1 MSTPHQLRRPATPE
15 AIDHAFGLF
24 KSKAKRNIDL
34 SQFTTYKVGGSA
46 ALHMV
51 VSSVDDLYLVSA
63 VLAEVELPIL
73 VIGRGSNLL
82 ISDSGFK
89 GLALT
94 IGGLADYVD
103 LPNRDEDPEVEPIAL
118 FGGSV
123 ALPVAARQSVARGL
137 TGFEWGVG
145 VPGSVGGAV
154 RMNAGGHGSDMAS
167 SLTSV
172 RMFHLRKGLE
182 AHVNAV
188 DLGLRFRGSALDD
201 HHVVLSATVDLEWSK
216 APEASEAELQEVVR
230 WRRENQPGGQN
241 AGSVFVN
248 PEPGK
253 VSAGAVIDELGMR
266 GLRVGSAQVS
276 EKHANFIQADVGG
289 SAQDVVALMAEVR
302 RRVRDERGYVL
313 RSEIRLV
320 GFEDETDPAVVDLI
334 NKDSDVG
341 VSTIRLEQVFEKSS
355 TANETT
361 DGTIPVSVLNGEVVR
376 IIDSDVSDEVLEELR
391 DAFGRDATR
400 DVTRSITRDSTSG
413 VARDATIVPIT
424 SATGN
429 QTSPTVAPS
438 DGPVQ
443 PAERVVIVDDDL
455 RIVTD
460 DDFPADTMSQ
470 SVHRAP
476 TSTRVAI
483 FDDESLPGSGDGSAE
498 SAVIIDGTAWTELS
512 FARRV
517 INGAKQLFT
526 MRGVNRRKQLL
537 VVGGSLVASVVLVLI
552 VLASPLVAV
561 RSIDVEG
568 ARYANATLIE
578 TVSKSLRG
586 KSVLTVDTNAAQ
598 KLLETDPWIESV
610 RIKTYLPS
618 RAVIE
623 INERVPVAWFLGV
636 DNQGRVIDQDGRV
649 LAVVNGRPTEYMLI
663 DGIGP
668 NLIAGAMAS
677 ESYKAAAQLAMSL
690 PDEIRPVVKNMGVNG
705 PNQVTMTLLTGAVV
719 KFGEPVDL
727 RNKLVNVVVIL
738 RRQDI
743 NQIAGIDV
751 SSGTPVV
758 SSP

>member
-1 MSTPHQLRRPATPE
+1 VSTPHQLRRPATPE

-24 KSKAKRNIDL
+24 NAKAKRNVDL
-34 SQFTTYKVGGSA
+34 SQYTTYKVGGTA
-46 ALHMV
+46 ALQMTV
-51 VSSVDDLYLVSA
+51 ASIDDLYLVSA

-82 ISDSGFK
+82 ISDSGFR

-103 LPNRDEDPEVEPIAL
+103 LPNRDEDPNVEPIAL
-118 FGGSV
+118 FGGSI
-123 ALPVAARQSVARGL
+123 ALPVASRQSVARGL

-216 APEASEAELQEVVR
+216 SQEASEAELQEVVR

-253 VSAGAVIDELGMR
+253 VSAGEVIDELGMR
-266 GLRVGSAQVS
+266 GLRIGSAQVS
-276 EKHANFIQADVGG
+276 EKHANFIQADENG
-289 SAQDVVALMAEVR
+289 SANDVVALMAEIR

-320 GFEDETDPAVVDLI
+320 GFEDATDPAIVELL
-334 NKDSDVG
+334 NKDSEVG
-341 VSTIRLEQVFEKSS
+341 VSTIRLEQVFDKSS

-361 DGTIPVSVLNGEVVR
+361 DGTIPVSVLNGEVIR
-376 IIDSDVSDEVLEELR
+376 IIDSDVSEEVLEELR
-391 DAFGRDATR
+391 EAFGRDATR
-400 DVTRSITRDSTSG
+400 DIT
-413 VARDATIVPIT
+413 RDATIVPIT
-424 SATGN
+424 SATAN
-429 QTSPTVAPS
+429 PTSVTKVPDVEPVA
-438 DGPVQ
+438 

-483 FDDESLPGSGDGSAE
+483 FDDEMNPGSEVDGDGS
-498 SAVIIDGTAWTELS
+498 SSGAVIIGGTAWTEMSL
-512 FARRV
+512 ARRV
-517 INGAKQLFT
+517 INGAKQLT
-526 MRGVNRRKQLL
+526 KMRGVNRRKQLL
-537 VVGGSLVASVVLVLI
+537 VVGGSLVAGVVFVLI
-552 VLASPLVAV
+552 VLASPIVAV
-561 RSIDVEG
+561 RNIDVEG
-568 ARYANATLIE
+568 AKYANSTLIE

-610 RIKTYLPS
+610 RIKTYLPG

-663 DGIGP
+663 DGTGP
-668 NLIAGAMAS
+668 NLIAGAMAA
-677 ESYKAAAQLAMSL
+677 ESYAAAAQLAMSL

>member
-1 MSTPHQLRRPATPE
+1 VSTPHQLRRPASPE

-24 KSKAKRNIDL
+24 NAKAKRNVDL
-34 SQFTTYKVGGSA
+34 SQYTTYKVGGTA
-46 ALHMV
+46 ALHMTV
-51 VSSVDDLYLVSA
+51 ASIDDLYLVSA

-82 ISDSGFK
+82 VSDSGFQ

-103 LPNRDEDPEVEPIAL
+103 LPNREEDPDVEPIAL

-123 ALPVAARQSVARGL
+123 ALPVASRQSVARGL

-216 APEASEAELQEVVR
+216 SQEASEAELQEVVR

-253 VSAGAVIDELGMR
+253 VSAGEVIDELGMR
-266 GLRVGSAQVS
+266 GLSVGSAQVS
-276 EKHANFIQADVGG
+276 EKHANFIQADENG
-289 SAQDVVALMAEVR
+289 SAHDVVALMAEIR

-320 GFEDETDPAVVDLI
+320 GFEDATDPAIVELL
-334 NKDSDVG
+334 NKDSEVG
-341 VSTIRLEQVFEKSS
+341 VSTIRLEQVFDKSS
-355 TANETT
+355 TGNETT
-361 DGTIPVSVLNGEVVR
+361 DGTIPASVLSGEVIR
-376 IIDSDVSDEVLEELR
+376 IVDSDVSEEVLDELR
-391 DAFGRDATR
+391 EAFGRDATR
-400 DVTRSITRDSTSG
+400 DIT
-413 VARDATIVPIT
+413 RDATIVPIT
-424 SATGN
+424 SATSN
-429 QTSPTVAPS
+429 PTSSTKVPDAE
-438 DGPVQ
+438 PVV

-483 FDDESLPGSGDGSAE
+483 FDDELMPSGEIDSDGSV
-498 SAVIIDGTAWTELS
+498 SGAVIIDGTAWTELS
-512 FARRV
+512 PLRRF
-517 INGAKQLFT
+517 INGAKQLVN

-537 VVGGSLVASVVLVLI
+537 VVGGSLVAFVVFVLI
-552 VLASPLVAV
+552 VLASPIVAV
-561 RSIDVEG
+561 RNIDIEG
-568 ARYANATLIE
+568 VKYANSTLIE

-610 RIKTYLPS
+610 RIKTYLPG

-663 DGIGP
+663 DGTGP

-677 ESYKAAAQLAMSL
+677 ESYTAAAQLAMSL
-690 PDEIRPVVKNMGVNG
+690 PDEIRPVVKSMGVNG

>member
-1 MSTPHQLRRPATPE
+1 MSTPHQLRRPASPE

-24 KSKAKRNIDL
+24 NAKAKRNVDL
-34 SQFTTYKVGGSA
+34 SQFTTYKVGGTA
-46 ALHMV
+46 ALHMTLT
-51 VSSVDDLYLVSA
+51 SLDDLYLVSA

-82 ISDSGFK
+82 ISDSGFQ

-103 LPNRDEDPEVEPIAL
+103 LPNRDEDPDVEPIAL

-216 APEASEAELQEVVR
+216 SQEASEAELQEVVR

-276 EKHANFIQADVGG
+276 EKHANFIQADEHG
-289 SAQDVVALMAEVR
+289 SAHDVVALMAEIR
-302 RRVRDERGYVL
+302 RRVRDERGYLL

-320 GFEDETDPAVVDLI
+320 GFEDATDPAIVELL
-334 NKDSDVG
+334 NKDSEVG
-341 VSTIRLEQVFEKSS
+341 VSTIRLEQVFEKTS

-361 DGTIPVSVLNGEVVR
+361 DGTIPVSVLNGEVIR
-376 IIDSDVSDEVLEELR
+376 IVDSDVSDDVLEELR
-391 DAFGRDATR
+391 EAFGRDATR
-400 DVTRSITRDSTSG
+400 DL
-413 VARDATIVPIT
+413 ARDATIVPIT
-424 SATGN
+424 SATSN
-429 QTSPTVAPS
+429 STSSVKASDPEPAVPT
-438 DGPVQ
+438 
-443 PAERVVIVDDDL
+443 ERVVIVDEDL

-483 FDDESLPGSGDGSAE
+483 LDEDLMPTGEIDGDDSVSG
-498 SAVIIDGTAWTELS
+498 AVIIDGTAWADLS
-512 FARRV
+512 VARRS
-517 INGAKQLFT
+517 INRVKRLFQ

-537 VVGGSLVASVVLVLI
+537 VVGASLVAAMVFILI
-552 VLASPLVAV
+552 VLASPIVAV
-561 RSIDVEG
+561 RNIDVEG
-568 ARYANATLIE
+568 VKYANATLIE

-610 RIKTYLPS
+610 RIKTYLPG

-623 INERVPVAWFLGV
+623 VNERVPVAWFLGV

-668 NLIAGAMAS
+668 NLIAGAISS

-705 PNQVTMTLLTGAVV
+705 PNQVTMTLITGAVV

-727 RNKLVNVVVIL
+727 RNKLVNVVVVL

>member
-1 MSTPHQLRRPATPE
+1 MTVTS
-15 AIDHAFGLF
+15 I
-24 KSKAKRNIDL
+24 
-34 SQFTTYKVGGSA
+34 
-46 ALHMV
+46 
-51 VSSVDDLYLVSA
+51 DDLYLVSA

-82 ISDSGFK
+82 VSDTGFQ

-103 LPNRDEDPEVEPIAL
+103 LPNRDEDPNVEPIAL

-123 ALPVAARQSVARGL
+123 ALPVASRQSVARGL

-216 APEASEAELQEVVR
+216 SQEASEAELQEVVR

-253 VSAGAVIDELGMR
+253 VSAGEVIDELGMR
-266 GLRVGSAQVS
+266 GLRIGSAQVS
-276 EKHANFIQADVGG
+276 EKHANFIQADENG
-289 SAQDVVALMAEVR
+289 SALDVVALMAEIR

-320 GFEDETDPAVVDLI
+320 GFEDATDPAIVELL
-334 NKDSDVG
+334 NKDSEVG

-361 DGTIPVSVLNGEVVR
+361 DGTIPVSVLNGEVIR
-376 IIDSDVSDEVLEELR
+376 IIDSDVSEEVLEELR
-391 DAFGRDATR
+391 EAFGRDATR
-400 DVTRSITRDSTSG
+400 DIT
-413 VARDATIVPIT
+413 RDATIVPIT
-424 SATGN
+424 SATAHP
-429 QTSPTVAPS
+429 TSPTKDPDAEPVA
-438 DGPVQ
+438 

-483 FDDESLPGSGDGSAE
+483 FDDELMPGDDVDGS
-498 SAVIIDGTAWTELS
+498 SSGAVIIDGTAWTELS
-512 FARRV
+512 LVRRV
-517 INGAKQLFT
+517 INSAKQLIK

-537 VVGGSLVASVVLVLI
+537 VIGGSLVAGVVLILI
-552 VLASPLVAV
+552 VLASPIVAV
-561 RSIDVEG
+561 RNIDIEG
-568 ARYANATLIE
+568 AKYANSTLIE

-598 KLLETDPWIESV
+598 RLLETDPWIESV
-610 RIKTYLPS
+610 RINTYLPG

-623 INERVPVAWFLGV
+623 IQERTPVAWFLGV

-663 DGIGP
+663 DGTGP

-677 ESYKAAAQLAMSL
+677 ESYAAAAQLAMSL

>member
-1 MSTPHQLRRPATPE
+1 VSTPHQLRRPATPE
-15 AIDHAFGLF
+15 ALEHAFGMF
-24 KSKAKRNIDL
+24 GSKAKRNVDL
-34 SQFTTYKVGGSA
+34 SQFTTYKVGGTA
-46 ALHMV
+46 ALHMM
-51 VSSVDDLYLVSA
+51 VSSIDDLYLVSA

-89 GLALT
+89 GLAIT
-94 IGGLADYVD
+94 MSGLADYVD
-103 LPNRDEDPEVEPIAL
+103 LPNRDEDPGVEPIAL

-172 RMFHLRKGLE
+172 RMFHLRKGRE

-216 APEASEAELQEVVR
+216 SPEASEAELQEVVR

-266 GLRVGSAQVS
+266 GMRVGSAEVS

-289 SAQDVVALMAEVR
+289 NAQDVVALMAEVR

-313 RSEIRLV
+313 RSEIRLI
-320 GFEDETDPAVVDLI
+320 GFEDETDPVIMDLI
-334 NKDSDVG
+334 NKDSEIG
-341 VSTIRLEQVFEKSS
+341 VSTIRLEQVFDKSS

-391 DAFGRDATR
+391 DAFGRDAT
-400 DVTRSITRDSTSG
+400 
-413 VARDATIVPIT
+413 IVPIT

-429 QTSPTVAPS
+429 QTSPTLAPS
-438 DGPVQ
+438 NKPVQ

-476 TSTRVAI
+476 TSTRIAI
-483 FDDESLPGSGDGSAE
+483 FDDESLPGSSDDSADG
-498 SAVIIDGTAWTELS
+498 AVIIDGTAWTELS

-517 INGAKQLFT
+517 INGTKQLFT

-537 VVGGSLVASVVLVLI
+537 IVGSSLVASVVFVLI

-561 RSIDVEG
+561 RNIDVEG
-568 ARYANATLIE
+568 AKYANATLIE

>member
-15 AIDHAFGLF
+15 AINHAFGLF
-24 KSKAKRNIDL
+24 NAKAKRNVDL
-34 SQFTTYKVGGSA
+34 SQYTTYKVGGTA
-46 ALHMV
+46 ALHMTV
-51 VSSVDDLYLVSA
+51 ASIDDLYLVSA

-82 ISDSGFK
+82 ISDSGFR

-103 LPNRDEDPEVEPIAL
+103 LPNRDEDPNVEPIAL
-118 FGGSV
+118 FGGSI
-123 ALPVAARQSVARGL
+123 ALPVASRQSVARGL

-216 APEASEAELQEVVR
+216 SQEASEAELQEVVR

-253 VSAGAVIDELGMR
+253 VSAGEVIDELGMR
-266 GLRVGSAQVS
+266 GLRIGSAQVS
-276 EKHANFIQADVGG
+276 EKHANFIQADENG
-289 SAQDVVALMAEVR
+289 SANDVVALMAEIR

-320 GFEDETDPAVVDLI
+320 GFEDATDPAIVELL
-334 NKDSDVG
+334 NKDSEVG
-341 VSTIRLEQVFEKSS
+341 VSTIRLEQVFDKSS

-361 DGTIPVSVLNGEVVR
+361 DGTIPVSVLNGEVIR
-376 IIDSDVSDEVLEELR
+376 IIDSDVSEEVLEELR
-391 DAFGRDATR
+391 EAFGRDATR
-400 DVTRSITRDSTSG
+400 DIT
-413 VARDATIVPIT
+413 RDATIVPIT
-424 SATGN
+424 SATAN
-429 QTSPTVAPS
+429 PTSVTKVPDVEPVA
-438 DGPVQ
+438 

-483 FDDESLPGSGDGSAE
+483 FDDEMNPGSEVDGDGS
-498 SAVIIDGTAWTELS
+498 SSGAVIIGGTAWTEMSL
-512 FARRV
+512 ARRV
-517 INGAKQLFT
+517 INGAKQLT
-526 MRGVNRRKQLL
+526 KMRGVNRRKQLL
-537 VVGGSLVASVVLVLI
+537 VVGGSLVAGVVFVLI
-552 VLASPLVAV
+552 VLASPIVAV
-561 RSIDVEG
+561 RNIDVEG
-568 ARYANATLIE
+568 AKYANSTLIE

-610 RIKTYLPS
+610 RIKTYLPG

-663 DGIGP
+663 DGTGP
-668 NLIAGAMAS
+668 NLIAGAMAA
-677 ESYKAAAQLAMSL
+677 ESYAAAAQLAMSL

>member
-1 MSTPHQLRRPATPE
+1 MSTPHQLRRPAKPE

-24 KSKAKRNIDL
+24 NAKAKRNVDL
-34 SQFTTYKVGGSA
+34 SQYTTYKVGGTA
-46 ALHMV
+46 ALHMLV
-51 VSSVDDLYLVSA
+51 TSIDDLYLVSA
-63 VLAEVELPIL
+63 VLAEVPLPIL

-82 ISDSGFK
+82 VSDSGFQ

-94 IGGLADYVD
+94 ISGLADYVD
-103 LPNRDEDPEVEPIAL
+103 LPNRDEDPEIEPIAL

-216 APEASEAELQEVVR
+216 SQEASEAELQEVVR

-253 VSAGAVIDELGMR
+253 VSAGEVIDELGMR

-276 EKHANFIQADVGG
+276 EKHANFIQADENG
-289 SAQDVVALMAEVR
+289 SAHDVVALMAEIR

-320 GFEDETDPAVVDLI
+320 GFEDATDPALVELL
-334 NKDSDVG
+334 NKDSEVG

-361 DGTIPVSVLNGEVVR
+361 DGTIPAAVLNGDVIR
-376 IIDSDVSDEVLEELR
+376 IVDSDVSDEVLEELR
-391 DAFGRDATR
+391 EAFGRDSTR
-400 DVTRSITRDSTSG
+400 DIT
-413 VARDATIVPIT
+413 RDATIVPIT
-424 SATGN
+424 NAENTATGLT
-429 QTSPTVAPS
+429 QVPQQEPS
-438 DGPVQ
+438 Q

-470 SVHRAP
+470 TVNRAP

-483 FDDESLPGSGDGSAE
+483 FDDEIIPGGDGEVDGSV
-498 SAVIIDGTAWTELS
+498 SGAVIIDGTAWTELS
-512 FARRV
+512 PLRRFV
-517 INGAKQLFT
+517 NGAKQLVK
-526 MRGVNRRKQLL
+526 MRGVNRRKQIL
-537 VVGGSLVASVVLVLI
+537 VVGGSLIAGVVVVLI
-552 VLASPLVAV
+552 VLASPIVAV
-561 RSIDVEG
+561 RNIDIEG
-568 ARYANATLIE
+568 AKYANSTLIE

-586 KSVLTVDTNAAQ
+586 KSVLTVDTNSAQ

-610 RIKTYLPS
+610 RIKTYLPG

-663 DGIGP
+663 DGTGP

-677 ESYKAAAQLAMSL
+677 DSYAAAAQLAMSL
-690 PDEIRPVVKNMGVNG
+690 PDEIRPVIKNMGVDG

-719 KFGEPVDL
+719 KFGEPIDL

>member
-1 MSTPHQLRRPATPE
+1 
-15 AIDHAFGLF
+15 
-24 KSKAKRNIDL
+24 
-34 SQFTTYKVGGSA
+34 
-46 ALHMV
+46 
-51 VSSVDDLYLVSA
+51 
-63 VLAEVELPIL
+63 
-73 VIGRGSNLL
+73 
-82 ISDSGFK
+82 
-89 GLALT
+89 
-94 IGGLADYVD
+94 
-103 LPNRDEDPEVEPIAL
+103 LPNRDEEPEVEPIAL

-216 APEASEAELQEVVR
+216 SPEASEAELQEVVR

-320 GFEDETDPAVVDLI
+320 GFEDETDSAIVDLI
-334 NKDSDVG
+334 NKDSEVG
-341 VSTIRLEQVFEKSS
+341 VSTIRLEQVFDKSS

-361 DGTIPVSVLNGEVVR
+361 DGTIPVSVLNGEVIR

-391 DAFGRDATR
+391 DAFGRDVTR
-400 DVTRSITRDSTSG
+400 DITRDITSG

-424 SATGN
+424 SAT
-429 QTSPTVAPS
+429 S
-438 DGPVQ
+438 DKPAQ

-483 FDDESLPGSGDGSAE
+483 FDDESLPGSDEDSAE
-498 SAVIIDGTAWTELS
+498 GAVIIDGTAWTELS

-517 INGAKQLFT
+517 INGTKQLFA

-537 VVGGSLVASVVLVLI
+537 VVGGSLIAGVVLVLI
-552 VLASPLVAV
+552 VLASPIVAV
-561 RSIDVEG
+561 RNIDIEG
-568 ARYANATLIE
+568 AKYANATLIE

-610 RIKTYLPS
+610 RIKTYLPG

-663 DGIGP
+663 DGTGP

>member
-1 MSTPHQLRRPATPE
+1 VSTPHQLRRPASPE

-24 KSKAKRNIDL
+24 NAKAKRNVDL
-34 SQFTTYKVGGSA
+34 SQYTTYKVGGTA
-46 ALHMV
+46 ALHMTV
-51 VSSVDDLYLVSA
+51 ASIDDLYLVSA

-82 ISDSGFK
+82 VSDSGFQ

-103 LPNRDEDPEVEPIAL
+103 LPNREEDPDVEPIAL

-123 ALPVAARQSVARGL
+123 ALPVASRQSVARGL

-216 APEASEAELQEVVR
+216 SQEASEAELQEVVR

-253 VSAGAVIDELGMR
+253 VSAGEVIDELGMR

-276 EKHANFIQADVGG
+276 EKHANFIQADENG
-289 SAQDVVALMAEVR
+289 SAHDVVALMAEIR

-320 GFEDETDPAVVDLI
+320 GFEDATDPAIVELL
-334 NKDSDVG
+334 NKDSEVG
-341 VSTIRLEQVFEKSS
+341 VSTIRLEQVFDKSS
-355 TANETT
+355 TGNETT
-361 DGTIPVSVLNGEVVR
+361 DGTIPASVLSGEVIR
-376 IIDSDVSDEVLEELR
+376 IVDSDVSEEVLDELR
-391 DAFGRDATR
+391 EAFGRDATR
-400 DVTRSITRDSTSG
+400 DIT
-413 VARDATIVPIT
+413 RDATIVPIT
-424 SATGN
+424 SATSN
-429 QTSPTVAPS
+429 PTSSTKVPDAE
-438 DGPVQ
+438 PVV

-483 FDDESLPGSGDGSAE
+483 FDDELMPSGEIDSDVSA
-498 SAVIIDGTAWTELS
+498 SGAVIIDGTAWTELS
-512 FARRV
+512 PLRRF
-517 INGAKQLFT
+517 INGAKQLVN

-537 VVGGSLVASVVLVLI
+537 VVGGSLVAFVVFVLI
-552 VLASPLVAV
+552 VLASPIVAV
-561 RSIDVEG
+561 RNIDIEG
-568 ARYANATLIE
+568 VKYANSTLIE

-610 RIKTYLPS
+610 RIKTYLPG

-663 DGIGP
+663 DGTGP

-677 ESYKAAAQLAMSL
+677 ESYTAAAQLAMSL
-690 PDEIRPVVKNMGVNG
+690 PDEIRPVVKSMGVNG

>member
-1 MSTPHQLRRPATPE
+1 VSTPHQLRRPATPE

-24 KSKAKRNIDL
+24 NAKAKRNVDL
-34 SQFTTYKVGGSA
+34 SQYTTYKVGGTA
-46 ALHMV
+46 ALHMLV
-51 VSSVDDLYLVSA
+51 TSIDDLYLVSA
-63 VLAEVELPIL
+63 VLAEVPLPIL

-82 ISDSGFK
+82 VSDSGFQ

-94 IGGLADYVD
+94 ISGLADYVD
-103 LPNRDEDPEVEPIAL
+103 LPNRDEDPEIEPIAL

-216 APEASEAELQEVVR
+216 SQEASEAELQEVVR

-253 VSAGAVIDELGMR
+253 VSAGEVIDELGMR

-276 EKHANFIQADVGG
+276 EKHANFIQADENG
-289 SAQDVVALMAEVR
+289 SAHDVVALMAEIR

-320 GFEDETDPAVVDLI
+320 GFEDATDPAIVELL
-334 NKDSDVG
+334 NKDSEVG

-361 DGTIPVSVLNGEVVR
+361 DGTIPAAVLNGDVIR
-376 IIDSDVSDEVLEELR
+376 IVDSDVSDEVLEELR
-391 DAFGRDATR
+391 EAFGRDSTR
-400 DVTRSITRDSTSG
+400 DIT
-413 VARDATIVPIT
+413 RDATIVPIT
-424 SATGN
+424 NAENTATGLT
-429 QTSPTVAPS
+429 QVPQQEPS
-438 DGPVQ
+438 Q

-470 SVHRAP
+470 TVNRAP

-483 FDDESLPGSGDGSAE
+483 FDDEIIPGGDGEVDGSV
-498 SAVIIDGTAWTELS
+498 SGAVIIDGTAWTELS
-512 FARRV
+512 PLRRFV
-517 INGAKQLFT
+517 NGAKQLVK
-526 MRGVNRRKQLL
+526 MRGVNRRKQIL
-537 VVGGSLVASVVLVLI
+537 VVGGSLIAGVVVVLI
-552 VLASPLVAV
+552 VLASPIVAV
-561 RSIDVEG
+561 RNIDIEG
-568 ARYANATLIE
+568 AKYANSTLIE

-586 KSVLTVDTNAAQ
+586 KSVLTVDTNSAQ

-610 RIKTYLPS
+610 RIKTYLPG

-663 DGIGP
+663 DGTGP

-677 ESYKAAAQLAMSL
+677 DSYAAAAQLAMSL
-690 PDEIRPVVKNMGVNG
+690 PDEIRPVIKNMGVDG

-719 KFGEPVDL
+719 KFGEPIDL

>member
-1 MSTPHQLRRPATPE
+1 MSTPHQLRRPATSE
-15 AIDHAFGLF
+15 ALEHAFGMF
-24 KSKAKRNIDL
+24 GSRAKRNVDL
-34 SQFTTYKVGGSA
+34 SQFTTYKVGGTA
-46 ALHMV
+46 ALHMM
-51 VSSVDDLYLVSA
+51 VSSIDDLYLVSA

-89 GLALT
+89 GLAIT
-94 IGGLADYVD
+94 MSGLADYLD
-103 LPNRDEDPEVEPIAL
+103 LPNRDEDPGVEPIAL

-172 RMFHLRKGLE
+172 RIFHLRKGRE

-216 APEASEAELQEVVR
+216 SPEASEAELQEVVR

-266 GLRVGSAQVS
+266 GMRVGSAQVS

-289 SAQDVVALMAEVR
+289 NAQDVVALMAEVR

-313 RSEIRLV
+313 RSEIRLI
-320 GFEDETDPAVVDLI
+320 GFEDETDPVIVDLI
-334 NKDSDVG
+334 NKDSEIG
-341 VSTIRLEQVFEKSS
+341 VSTIRLEQVFDRSS
-355 TANETT
+355 TTNETT

-391 DAFGRDATR
+391 DAFGRDAT
-400 DVTRSITRDSTSG
+400 
-413 VARDATIVPIT
+413 IVPIT
-424 SATGN
+424 SATSN
-429 QTSPTVAPS
+429 QTSPTLAPS
-438 DGPVQ
+438 NKPVQ

-483 FDDESLPGSGDGSAE
+483 FDDESLPGSSDDSADGADG
-498 SAVIIDGTAWTELS
+498 AVIIDGTAWTELS

-517 INGAKQLFT
+517 INGTKQLFT

-537 VVGGSLVASVVLVLI
+537 VVGSSLVASVVFVLI

-561 RSIDVEG
+561 RNIDIEG
-568 ARYANATLIE
+568 AKYANATLIE

-623 INERVPVAWFLGV
+623 INERVPIAWFLGV

-677 ESYKAAAQLAMSL
+677 ESYKAAAQLAISL

-719 KFGEPVDL
+719 KFGEPEDL

>member
-1 MSTPHQLRRPATPE
+1 MSTPHHLRRPATKE
-15 AIDHAFGLF
+15 ALDHAFGLF
-24 KSKAKRNIDL
+24 NAKAKRNVDL
-34 SQFTTYKVGGSA
+34 SQYTTYKVGGTA
-46 ALHMV
+46 ALHM
-51 VSSVDDLYLVSA
+51 SVASLDDLYLVSA
-63 VLAEVELPIL
+63 VLAEVALPIL

-82 ISDSGFK
+82 ISDSGFQ

-216 APEASEAELQEVVR
+216 SQEASEAELQEVVR

-253 VSAGAVIDELGMR
+253 VSAGEVIDELGMR
-266 GLRVGSAQVS
+266 GMRIGSAHVS
-276 EKHANFIQADVGG
+276 EKHANFIQADENGN
-289 SAQDVVALMAEVR
+289 AHDVVALMAEIR

-320 GFEDETDPAVVDLI
+320 GFEDVTDPAIVELLS
-334 NKDSDVG
+334 KDSEVG

-361 DGTIPVSVLNGEVVR
+361 DGTIPTSVLNGEVIR
-376 IIDSDVSDEVLEELR
+376 IVDADVSEEVLDELR
-391 DAFGRDATR
+391 EAFGRDATR
-400 DVTRSITRDSTSG
+400 DIT
-413 VARDATIVPIT
+413 RDATIIPI
-424 SATGN
+424 
-429 QTSPTVAPS
+429 
-438 DGPVQ
+438 Q

-483 FDDESLPGSGDGSAE
+483 FDDELMSGGLDDADSSA
-498 SAVIIDGTAWTELS
+498 SGGVIIDGTSWTEISPL
-512 FARRV
+512 RRFL
-517 INGAKQLFT
+517 NGAKQLVNL
-526 MRGVNRRKQLL
+526 RGVNPRKQLL
-537 VVGGSLVASVVLVLI
+537 VAGGSLVAVVVFVLI
-552 VLASPLVAV
+552 VLASPIVAV
-561 RSIDVEG
+561 RNIDIEG
-568 ARYANATLIE
+568 VKYANSTLIE

-598 KLLETDPWIESV
+598 KLLETDPWIESA
-610 RIKTYLPS
+610 RIKTYLPG

-677 ESYKAAAQLAMSL
+677 ESYTAAAQLAMSL

-719 KFGEPVDL
+719 KFGEPIDL

>member
-1 MSTPHQLRRPATPE
+1 MSTPHQLRRPATSE
-15 AIDHAFGLF
+15 AIEHAFGLF
-24 KSKAKRNIDL
+24 NAKAKRNVDL
-34 SQFTTYKVGGSA
+34 SQFTTYKVGGTA
-46 ALHMV
+46 ALHMM
-51 VSSVDDLYLVSA
+51 VSSIDDLYLVSA

-103 LPNRDEDPEVEPIAL
+103 LPNRDEDPGVEPIAL

-201 HHVVLSATVDLEWSK
+201 HHVVLSATVDLEWSNS
-216 APEASEAELQEVVR
+216 PEASEAELQEVVR

-320 GFEDETDPAVVDLI
+320 GFEDATDPAIVDLI
-334 NKDSDVG
+334 NKDSEVG
-341 VSTIRLEQVFEKSS
+341 VSTIRLEQVFDKSV

-376 IIDSDVSDEVLEELR
+376 IVDSDVSDEVLEELR
-391 DAFGRDATR
+391 DAFGRDVTR
-400 DVTRSITRDSTSG
+400 DITRDITSG
-413 VARDATIVPIT
+413 VARDATIIPI
-424 SATGN
+424 
-429 QTSPTVAPS
+429 
-438 DGPVQ
+438 Q

-483 FDDESLPGSGDGSAE
+483 FDDESLPGSVDDSADG
-498 SAVIIDGTAWTELS
+498 AVIIDGTAWTELS
-512 FARRV
+512 FTRRV
-517 INGAKQLFT
+517 INGTKHLFT

-537 VVGGSLVASVVLVLI
+537 VVGGSLVASVVFVLI

-561 RSIDVEG
+561 RNIDIEG
-568 ARYANATLIE
+568 AKYANATLIE

>member
-15 AIDHAFGLF
+15 AIEHAFGLF
-24 KSKAKRNIDL
+24 NSRAKRNVDL
-34 SQFTTYKVGGSA
+34 SQFTTYKVGGTA
-46 ALHMV
+46 ALHMT
-51 VSSVDDLYLVSA
+51 VSSIDDLYLVSA

-89 GLALT
+89 GLAIT
-94 IGGLADYVD
+94 MSGLADYVD
-103 LPNRDEDPEVEPIAL
+103 LPNRDEDPGVEPIAL

-172 RMFHLRKGLE
+172 RMFHLRKGRE

-201 HHVVLSATVDLEWSK
+201 HHVVLSATVDLEWSNS
-216 APEASEAELQEVVR
+216 PEASEAELQEVVR

-266 GLRVGSAQVS
+266 GLRVGSAEVS

-320 GFEDETDPAVVDLI
+320 GFEDETDPSIVDLM
-334 NKDSDVG
+334 NKDSEVG
-341 VSTIRLEQVFEKSS
+341 VSTIRLEQVFDKSS

-361 DGTIPVSVLNGEVVR
+361 DGSIPISVLNGEVVR

-400 DVTRSITRDSTSG
+400 DITSG
-413 VARDATIVPIT
+413 VARDATIIPI
-424 SATGN
+424 
-429 QTSPTVAPS
+429 
-438 DGPVQ
+438 Q

-483 FDDESLPGSGDGSAE
+483 FDDESLPGSVDDSADG
-498 SAVIIDGTAWTELS
+498 AVIIDGTAWTELS

-517 INGAKQLFT
+517 INGTKQLFT

-537 VVGGSLVASVVLVLI
+537 VVGGALVASVVFVLI

-561 RSIDVEG
+561 RNIDIEG
-568 ARYANATLIE
+568 AKYANTTLIE
-578 TVSKSLRG
+578 TVSKNLRG

>member
-1 MSTPHQLRRPATPE
+1 M
-15 AIDHAFGLF
+15 
-24 KSKAKRNIDL
+24 
-34 SQFTTYKVGGSA
+34 
-46 ALHMV
+46 M
-51 VSSVDDLYLVSA
+51 VSSIDDLYLVSA

-89 GLALT
+89 GLAIT
-94 IGGLADYVD
+94 MSGLADYVD
-103 LPNRDEDPEVEPIAL
+103 LPNRDEDPGVEPIAL

-172 RMFHLRKGLE
+172 RVFHLRKGLE

-201 HHVVLSATVDLEWSK
+201 HHVVLSATVDLEWSNS
-216 APEASEAELQEVVR
+216 PEASEAELQEVVR

-266 GLRVGSAQVS
+266 GLRVGSAEVS

-320 GFEDETDPAVVDLI
+320 GFEDETDPSIVDLI
-334 NKDSDVG
+334 NKDSEVG
-341 VSTIRLEQVFEKSS
+341 VSTIRLEQVFDKSS
-355 TANETT
+355 AANETT

-391 DAFGRDATR
+391 DAFGRDAT
-400 DVTRSITRDSTSG
+400 
-413 VARDATIVPIT
+413 IVPIT

-429 QTSPTVAPS
+429 QTSPTLAPS
-438 DGPVQ
+438 DKPVQ

-483 FDDESLPGSGDGSAE
+483 FDDESLPGSVDDSADG
-498 SAVIIDGTAWTELS
+498 AVIIDGTAWTELS

-517 INGAKQLFT
+517 INGTKQLFT

-537 VVGGSLVASVVLVLI
+537 VVGGSLVASVVFVLI

-561 RSIDVEG
+561 RNIDVEG
-568 ARYANATLIE
+568 AKYANATLIE

>member
-15 AIDHAFGLF
+15 ALEHAFGMF
-24 KSKAKRNIDL
+24 GSRAKRNVDL
-34 SQFTTYKVGGSA
+34 SQFTTYKVGGTA
-46 ALHMV
+46 ALHMM
-51 VSSVDDLYLVSA
+51 VSSIDDLYLVSA

-89 GLALT
+89 GLAIT
-94 IGGLADYVD
+94 MSGLADYVD
-103 LPNRDEDPEVEPIAL
+103 LPNRDEDPGVEPIAL

-172 RMFHLRKGLE
+172 RMFHLRKGRE

-201 HHVVLSATVDLEWSK
+201 HHVVLSATVDLDWSK
-216 APEASEAELQEVVR
+216 SPEASEAELQEVVR

-266 GLRVGSAQVS
+266 GMRVGSAEVS

-289 SAQDVVALMAEVR
+289 NAQDVVALMAEVR

-313 RSEIRLV
+313 RSEIRLI
-320 GFEDETDPAVVDLI
+320 GFEDETDPVIMDLI
-334 NKDSDVG
+334 NKDSEIG
-341 VSTIRLEQVFEKSS
+341 VSTIRLEQVFDKSS

-361 DGTIPVSVLNGEVVR
+361 DGTIPVSVLNGEVVQ

-391 DAFGRDATR
+391 DAFGRDAT
-400 DVTRSITRDSTSG
+400 
-413 VARDATIVPIT
+413 IVPIT

-429 QTSPTVAPS
+429 QTSPTLAPS
-438 DGPVQ
+438 NKPVQ

-476 TSTRVAI
+476 TSTRIAI
-483 FDDESLPGSGDGSAE
+483 FDDESQTGSSDDSADG
-498 SAVIIDGTAWTELS
+498 AVIIDGTAWTELS

-537 VVGGSLVASVVLVLI
+537 VVGSSLVASVVFVLI

-561 RSIDVEG
+561 RNIDIEG
-568 ARYANATLIE
+568 AKYANATLIE

>member
-1 MSTPHQLRRPATPE
+1 VSTPHQLRRPATPE
-15 AIDHAFGLF
+15 ALEHAFGMF
-24 KSKAKRNIDL
+24 GSKAKRNVDL
-34 SQFTTYKVGGSA
+34 SQFTTYKVGGTA
-46 ALHMV
+46 ALHMM
-51 VSSVDDLYLVSA
+51 VSSIDDLYLVSA

-89 GLALT
+89 GLAIT
-94 IGGLADYVD
+94 MSGLADYVD
-103 LPNRDEDPEVEPIAL
+103 LPNRDEDPGVEPIAL

-172 RMFHLRKGLE
+172 RMFHLRKGRE

-216 APEASEAELQEVVR
+216 SPEASEAELQEVVR

-266 GLRVGSAQVS
+266 GMRVGSAEVS

-289 SAQDVVALMAEVR
+289 NAQDVVALMAEVR

-313 RSEIRLV
+313 RSEIRLI
-320 GFEDETDPAVVDLI
+320 GFEDETDPVIMDLI
-334 NKDSDVG
+334 NKDSEIG
-341 VSTIRLEQVFEKSS
+341 VSTIRLEQVFDKSS

-391 DAFGRDATR
+391 DAFGRDAT
-400 DVTRSITRDSTSG
+400 
-413 VARDATIVPIT
+413 IVPIT

-429 QTSPTVAPS
+429 QTSPTLAPS
-438 DGPVQ
+438 NKPVQ

-476 TSTRVAI
+476 TSTRIAI
-483 FDDESLPGSGDGSAE
+483 FDDESLPGSSDDSADG
-498 SAVIIDGTAWTELS
+498 AVIIDGTAWTELS

-517 INGAKQLFT
+517 INGTKQLFT

-537 VVGGSLVASVVLVLI
+537 VVGSSLVASVVFVLI

-561 RSIDVEG
+561 RNIDIEG
-568 ARYANATLIE
+568 AKYANATLIE

>member
-1 MSTPHQLRRPATPE
+1 M
-15 AIDHAFGLF
+15 
-24 KSKAKRNIDL
+24 
-34 SQFTTYKVGGSA
+34 
-46 ALHMV
+46 M
-51 VSSVDDLYLVSA
+51 VSSIDDLYLVSA

-103 LPNRDEDPEVEPIAL
+103 LPNRDEDPGVEPIAL

-201 HHVVLSATVDLEWSK
+201 HHVVLSATVDLEWSNS
-216 APEASEAELQEVVR
+216 PEASEAELQEVVR

-320 GFEDETDPAVVDLI
+320 GFEDATDPAIVDLI
-334 NKDSDVG
+334 NKDSEVG
-341 VSTIRLEQVFEKSS
+341 VSTIRLEQVFDKSV

-376 IIDSDVSDEVLEELR
+376 IVDSDVSDEVLEELR

-400 DVTRSITRDSTSG
+400 DITRDITSG
-413 VARDATIVPIT
+413 VARDATIIPI
-424 SATGN
+424 
-429 QTSPTVAPS
+429 
-438 DGPVQ
+438 Q

-483 FDDESLPGSGDGSAE
+483 FDDESLPGGVDDSADG
-498 SAVIIDGTAWTELS
+498 AVIIDGTAWTELS

-517 INGAKQLFT
+517 INGTKQLFT

-537 VVGGSLVASVVLVLI
+537 VVGGSLVASVVFVLI

-561 RSIDVEG
+561 RNIDIEG
-568 ARYANATLIE
+568 AKYANATLIE

>member
-1 MSTPHQLRRPATPE
+1 MSTPHQLRRPATSE
-15 AIDHAFGLF
+15 AIEHAFDLF
-24 KSKAKRNIDL
+24 SAKAKRNVDL
-34 SQFTTYKVGGSA
+34 AQFTTYKVGGTA
-46 ALHMV
+46 ALHMM
-51 VSSVDDLYLVSA
+51 VSSIDDLYLVSA

-82 ISDSGFK
+82 ISDTGFK
-89 GLALT
+89 GLAIT
-94 IGGLADYVD
+94 MNGLADYVD
-103 LPNRDEDPEVEPIAL
+103 LPNRDEEPGVEPIAL

-145 VPGSVGGAV
+145 VPGSIGGAV

-172 RMFHLRKGLE
+172 RMFHLRKGRE

-201 HHVVLSATVDLEWSK
+201 HHVVLSATVDLEWTHS
-216 APEASEAELQEVVR
+216 PEASEAELQEVVR

-320 GFEDETDPAVVDLI
+320 GFEDETDPAIVDLI

-341 VSTIRLEQVFEKSS
+341 VSTIRLEQVFDKST

-376 IIDSDVSDEVLEELR
+376 IVDSDVSDEVLEELR

-400 DVTRSITRDSTSG
+400 DITSG
-413 VARDATIVPIT
+413 VARDATIVPI
-424 SATGN
+424 
-429 QTSPTVAPS
+429 
-438 DGPVQ
+438 Q

-483 FDDESLPGSGDGSAE
+483 LDDEILPGGGDDSAE
-498 SAVIIDGTAWTELS
+498 GAVIIDGTAWSELS
-512 FARRV
+512 FGRRV
-517 INGAKQLFT
+517 INGTKRLFT

-537 VVGGSLVASVVLVLI
+537 VVGGSFVASVVVVLI

-561 RSIDVEG
+561 RNIDVEG
-568 ARYANATLIE
+568 AKYANATLIE

-623 INERVPVAWFLGV
+623 INERTPVAWFLGV

-663 DGIGP
+663 DGTGP
-668 NLIAGAMAS
+668 NLIAGAIAS

>member
-15 AIDHAFGLF
+15 AVEHAFDLF
-24 KSKAKRNIDL
+24 KSKAKRNVDL
-34 SQFTTYKVGGSA
+34 SQFTTYKVGGTA
-46 ALHMV
+46 ALHMM
-51 VSSVDDLYLVSA
+51 VSSIDDLYLVSA

-103 LPNRDEDPEVEPIAL
+103 LPNRDEEPEVEPIAL

-216 APEASEAELQEVVR
+216 SPEASEAELQEVVR

-320 GFEDETDPAVVDLI
+320 GFEDETDLAIVDLI
-334 NKDSDVG
+334 NKDSEVG
-341 VSTIRLEQVFEKSS
+341 VSTIRLEQVFDKSS

-361 DGTIPVSVLNGEVVR
+361 DGTMPVSVLNGEVIR

-391 DAFGRDATR
+391 DAFGRDVTR
-400 DVTRSITRDSTSG
+400 DITRDITSG

-424 SATGN
+424 SAT
-429 QTSPTVAPS
+429 S
-438 DGPVQ
+438 DKPAQ

-483 FDDESLPGSGDGSAE
+483 FDDESLPGSDEDSAE
-498 SAVIIDGTAWTELS
+498 GAVIIDGTAWTELS

-517 INGAKQLFT
+517 INGTKQLFA

-537 VVGGSLVASVVLVLI
+537 VVGGSLIAGVVLVLI
-552 VLASPLVAV
+552 VLASPIVAV
-561 RSIDVEG
+561 RNIDIEG
-568 ARYANATLIE
+568 AKYANATLIE

-610 RIKTYLPS
+610 RIKTYLPG

-663 DGIGP
+663 DGTGP

>member
-24 KSKAKRNIDL
+24 NSKAKRNVDL
-34 SQFTTYKVGGSA
+34 SQYTTYKVGGTA
-46 ALHMV
+46 ALHMTV
-51 VSSVDDLYLVSA
+51 TSIDDLYLVSA

-82 ISDSGFK
+82 VSDAGFQ

-103 LPNRDEDPEVEPIAL
+103 LPNRDEDPNVEPIAL

-123 ALPVAARQSVARGL
+123 ALPVASRQSVARGL

-216 APEASEAELQEVVR
+216 SQEASEAELQEVVR

-253 VSAGAVIDELGMR
+253 VSAGEVIDELGMR
-266 GLRVGSAQVS
+266 GLRIGSAQVS
-276 EKHANFIQADVGG
+276 EKHANFIQADENG
-289 SAQDVVALMAEVR
+289 SALDVVALMAEIR

-320 GFEDETDPAVVDLI
+320 GFEDATDPAIVELL
-334 NKDSDVG
+334 NKDSEVG

-361 DGTIPVSVLNGEVVR
+361 DGTIPVSVLNGEVIR
-376 IIDSDVSDEVLEELR
+376 IIDSDVSEEVLEELR
-391 DAFGRDATR
+391 EAFGRDATR
-400 DVTRSITRDSTSG
+400 DIT
-413 VARDATIVPIT
+413 RDATIVPIA
-424 SATGN
+424 SATAN
-429 QTSPTVAPS
+429 PTSPTKVPDTEPVAPT
-438 DGPVQ
+438 
-443 PAERVVIVDDDL
+443 ERVVIVDDDL

-483 FDDESLPGSGDGSAE
+483 FDDELMPGDEVDGS
-498 SAVIIDGTAWTELS
+498 SSGAVIIDGTAWTELS
-512 FARRV
+512 LVRRV
-517 INGAKQLFT
+517 TNSAKQLIK

-537 VVGGSLVASVVLVLI
+537 VIGGSLVAGVVLILI
-552 VLASPLVAV
+552 VLASPIVAV
-561 RSIDVEG
+561 RNIDIEG
-568 ARYANATLIE
+568 AKYANSTLIE

-598 KLLETDPWIESV
+598 RLLETDPWIESV
-610 RIKTYLPS
+610 RIKTYLPG

-623 INERVPVAWFLGV
+623 IQERTPVAWFLGV

-663 DGIGP
+663 DGTGP

-677 ESYKAAAQLAMSL
+677 ESYAAAAQLAMSL

>member
-1 MSTPHQLRRPATPE
+1 MSTPHQLRRPATSE
-15 AIDHAFGLF
+15 ALEHAFGMF
-24 KSKAKRNIDL
+24 GSRAKRNVDL
-34 SQFTTYKVGGSA
+34 SQFTTYKVGGTA
-46 ALHMV
+46 ALHMM
-51 VSSVDDLYLVSA
+51 VSSIDDLYLVSA

-89 GLALT
+89 GLAIT
-94 IGGLADYVD
+94 MSGLADYLD
-103 LPNRDEDPEVEPIAL
+103 FPNRDEDPGVEPIAL

-172 RMFHLRKGLE
+172 RIFHLRKGRE

-216 APEASEAELQEVVR
+216 SPEASEAELQEVVR

-266 GLRVGSAQVS
+266 GMRVGSAQVS

-289 SAQDVVALMAEVR
+289 NAQDVVALMAEVR

-313 RSEIRLV
+313 RSEIRLI
-320 GFEDETDPAVVDLI
+320 GFEDETDPVIVDLI
-334 NKDSDVG
+334 NKDSEIG
-341 VSTIRLEQVFEKSS
+341 VSTIRLEQVFDRSS
-355 TANETT
+355 TTNETT

-391 DAFGRDATR
+391 DAFGRDAT
-400 DVTRSITRDSTSG
+400 
-413 VARDATIVPIT
+413 IVPIT
-424 SATGN
+424 SATSN
-429 QTSPTVAPS
+429 QTSPTLAPS
-438 DGPVQ
+438 NKPVQ

-483 FDDESLPGSGDGSAE
+483 FDDESLPGSSDDSADG
-498 SAVIIDGTAWTELS
+498 AVIIDGTAWTELS

-517 INGAKQLFT
+517 INGTKQLFT

-537 VVGGSLVASVVLVLI
+537 VVGSSLVASVVFVLI

-561 RSIDVEG
+561 RNIDIEG
-568 ARYANATLIE
+568 AKYANATLIE

-677 ESYKAAAQLAMSL
+677 ESYKAAAQLAISL
-690 PDEIRPVVKNMGVNG
+690 PDEIRPVVKNMGING

>member
-1 MSTPHQLRRPATPE
+1 MSTPHHLRRPATKE
-15 AIDHAFGLF
+15 ALDHAFGLF
-24 KSKAKRNIDL
+24 NAKAKRNVDL
-34 SQFTTYKVGGSA
+34 SQYTTYKVGGTA
-46 ALHMV
+46 ALHM
-51 VSSVDDLYLVSA
+51 SVASLDDLYLVSA
-63 VLAEVELPIL
+63 VLAEVALPIL

-82 ISDSGFK
+82 ISDSGFQ

-216 APEASEAELQEVVR
+216 SQEASEAELQEVVR

-253 VSAGAVIDELGMR
+253 VSAGEVIDELVMRGMR
-266 GLRVGSAQVS
+266 IGSAHVS
-276 EKHANFIQADVGG
+276 EKHANFIQADENGN
-289 SAQDVVALMAEVR
+289 AHDVVALMAEIR

-320 GFEDETDPAVVDLI
+320 GFEDVTDPAIVELL
-334 NKDSDVG
+334 NKDSEVG

-361 DGTIPVSVLNGEVVR
+361 DGTIPTSVLNGEVIR
-376 IIDSDVSDEVLEELR
+376 IVDADVSEEVLDELR
-391 DAFGRDATR
+391 EAFGRDSTR
-400 DVTRSITRDSTSG
+400 DIT
-413 VARDATIVPIT
+413 RDATIIPI
-424 SATGN
+424 
-429 QTSPTVAPS
+429 
-438 DGPVQ
+438 Q

-483 FDDESLPGSGDGSAE
+483 FDDELMSGGLDDADSSA
-498 SAVIIDGTAWTELS
+498 SGGVIIDGTSWTEISPL
-512 FARRV
+512 RRFL
-517 INGAKQLFT
+517 NGAKQLVNL
-526 MRGVNRRKQLL
+526 RGVNPRKQLL
-537 VVGGSLVASVVLVLI
+537 VAGGSLVAVVVFVLI
-552 VLASPLVAV
+552 VLASPIVAV
-561 RSIDVEG
+561 RNIDIEG
-568 ARYANATLIE
+568 VKYANSTLIE

-598 KLLETDPWIESV
+598 KLLETDPWIESA
-610 RIKTYLPS
+610 RIKTYLPG

-677 ESYKAAAQLAMSL
+677 ESYTAAAQLAMSL

-719 KFGEPVDL
+719 KFGEPIDL

>member
-1 MSTPHQLRRPATPE
+1 VSTPHQLRRPATPE

-24 KSKAKRNIDL
+24 NAKAKRNVDL
-34 SQFTTYKVGGSA
+34 SQYTTYKVGGTA
-46 ALHMV
+46 ALHMLV
-51 VSSVDDLYLVSA
+51 TSIDDLYLVSA
-63 VLAEVELPIL
+63 VLAEVPLPIL

-82 ISDSGFK
+82 VSDSGFQ

-94 IGGLADYVD
+94 ISGLADYVD
-103 LPNRDEDPEVEPIAL
+103 LPNRDEDPEIEPIAL

-216 APEASEAELQEVVR
+216 SQEASEAELQEVVR

-253 VSAGAVIDELGMR
+253 VSAGEVIDELGMR

-276 EKHANFIQADVGG
+276 EKHANFIQADENG
-289 SAQDVVALMAEVR
+289 SAHDVVALMAEIR

-320 GFEDETDPAVVDLI
+320 GFEDATDPAIVELL
-334 NKDSDVG
+334 NKDSEVG

-361 DGTIPVSVLNGEVVR
+361 DGTIPAAVLNGDVIR
-376 IIDSDVSDEVLEELR
+376 IVDSDVSDEVLEELR
-391 DAFGRDATR
+391 EAFGRDSTR
-400 DVTRSITRDSTSG
+400 DIT
-413 VARDATIVPIT
+413 RDATIVPIT
-424 SATGN
+424 NAENTATGLT
-429 QTSPTVAPS
+429 QVPQQEPS
-438 DGPVQ
+438 Q

-470 SVHRAP
+470 TVNRAP

-483 FDDESLPGSGDGSAE
+483 FDDEIIPGGDGEVDGSV
-498 SAVIIDGTAWTELS
+498 SGAVIIDGTAWTELS
-512 FARRV
+512 PLRRF
-517 INGAKQLFT
+517 INGAKQLVK
-526 MRGVNRRKQLL
+526 MRGVNRRKQIL
-537 VVGGSLVASVVLVLI
+537 VVGGSLIAGVVVVLI
-552 VLASPLVAV
+552 VLASPIVAV
-561 RSIDVEG
+561 RNIDIEG
-568 ARYANATLIE
+568 AKYANSTLIE

-586 KSVLTVDTNAAQ
+586 KSVLTVDTNSAQ

-610 RIKTYLPS
+610 RIKTYLPG

-663 DGIGP
+663 DGTGP

-677 ESYKAAAQLAMSL
+677 DSYAAAAQLAMSL
-690 PDEIRPVVKNMGVNG
+690 PDEIRPVIKNMGVDG

-719 KFGEPVDL
+719 KFGEPIDL

>member
-15 AIDHAFGLF
+15 AVEHAFDLF
-24 KSKAKRNIDL
+24 KSKAKRNVDL
-34 SQFTTYKVGGSA
+34 SQFTTYKVGGTA
-46 ALHMV
+46 ALHMM
-51 VSSVDDLYLVSA
+51 VSSIDDLYLVSA

-103 LPNRDEDPEVEPIAL
+103 LPNRDEEPEVEPIAL

-216 APEASEAELQEVVR
+216 SPEASEAELQEVVR

-320 GFEDETDPAVVDLI
+320 GFEDETDSAIVDLI
-334 NKDSDVG
+334 NKDSEVG
-341 VSTIRLEQVFEKSS
+341 VSTIRLEQVFDKSS

-361 DGTIPVSVLNGEVVR
+361 DGTIPVSVLNGEVIR

-391 DAFGRDATR
+391 DAFGRDVTR
-400 DVTRSITRDSTSG
+400 DITRDITSG

-424 SATGN
+424 SAT
-429 QTSPTVAPS
+429 S
-438 DGPVQ
+438 DKPAQ

-483 FDDESLPGSGDGSAE
+483 FDDELMPGGDVDGS
-498 SAVIIDGTAWTELS
+498 SSGAVIIDGTAWTELS
-512 FARRV
+512 LARRV
-517 INGAKQLFT
+517 TNRAKQLIK

-537 VVGGSLVASVVLVLI
+537 VVGGSLVAGVVVILI
-552 VLASPLVAV
+552 VLASPIVAV
-561 RSIDVEG
+561 RNIDIEG
-568 ARYANATLIE
+568 AKYANATLIE

-610 RIKTYLPS
+610 RIKTYLPG

>member
-1 MSTPHQLRRPATPE
+1 M
-15 AIDHAFGLF
+15 FG
-24 KSKAKRNIDL
+24 SKAKRNVDL
-34 SQFTTYKVGGSA
+34 SQFTTYKVGGTA
-46 ALHMV
+46 ALHMM
-51 VSSVDDLYLVSA
+51 VSSIDDLYLVSA

-89 GLALT
+89 GLAIT
-94 IGGLADYVD
+94 MSGLADYVD
-103 LPNRDEDPEVEPIAL
+103 LPNRDEDPGVEPIAL

-172 RMFHLRKGLE
+172 RMFHLRKGRE

-216 APEASEAELQEVVR
+216 SPEASEAELQEVVR

-266 GLRVGSAQVS
+266 GMRVGSAEVS

-289 SAQDVVALMAEVR
+289 NAQDVVALMAEVR

-313 RSEIRLV
+313 RSEIRLI
-320 GFEDETDPAVVDLI
+320 GFEDETDPVIMDLI
-334 NKDSDVG
+334 NKDSEIG
-341 VSTIRLEQVFEKSS
+341 VSTIRLEQVFDKSS

-391 DAFGRDATR
+391 DAFGRDAT
-400 DVTRSITRDSTSG
+400 
-413 VARDATIVPIT
+413 IVPIT

-429 QTSPTVAPS
+429 QTSPTLAPS
-438 DGPVQ
+438 NKPVQ

-476 TSTRVAI
+476 TSTRIAI
-483 FDDESLPGSGDGSAE
+483 FDDESLPGSSDDSADG
-498 SAVIIDGTAWTELS
+498 AVIIDGTAWTELS

-517 INGAKQLFT
+517 INGTKQLFT

-537 VVGGSLVASVVLVLI
+537 VVGSSLVASVVFVLI

-561 RSIDVEG
+561 RNIDIEG
-568 ARYANATLIE
+568 AKYANATLIE

>member
-24 KSKAKRNIDL
+24 NAKAKRNVDL
-34 SQFTTYKVGGSA
+34 SQFTTYKVGGTA
-46 ALHMV
+46 ALHMTV
-51 VSSVDDLYLVSA
+51 ASIDDLYLVSA

-82 ISDSGFK
+82 ISDSGFR

-103 LPNRDEDPEVEPIAL
+103 LPNRDEDPNVEPIAL
-118 FGGSV
+118 FGGSI
-123 ALPVAARQSVARGL
+123 ALPVASRQSVARGL

-216 APEASEAELQEVVR
+216 SQEASEAELQEVVR

-253 VSAGAVIDELGMR
+253 VSAGEVIDELGMR
-266 GLRVGSAQVS
+266 GLRIGSAQVS
-276 EKHANFIQADVGG
+276 EKHANFIQADENG
-289 SAQDVVALMAEVR
+289 SANDVVALMAEIR

-320 GFEDETDPAVVDLI
+320 GFEDATDPAIMELL
-334 NKDSDVG
+334 NRDSEVG
-341 VSTIRLEQVFEKSS
+341 VSTIRLEQVFDKSS

-361 DGTIPVSVLNGEVVR
+361 DGTIPVSVLNGEVIR
-376 IIDSDVSDEVLEELR
+376 IIDSDVSEEVLEELR
-391 DAFGRDATR
+391 EAFGRDATR
-400 DVTRSITRDSTSG
+400 DIT
-413 VARDATIVPIT
+413 RDATIVPIT
-424 SATGN
+424 SATAN
-429 QTSPTVAPS
+429 PTSVTKVPNVEPFA
-438 DGPVQ
+438 

-483 FDDESLPGSGDGSAE
+483 FDDEMNPGSEVDGDGS
-498 SAVIIDGTAWTELS
+498 SSGAVIIGGTAWTEMSL
-512 FARRV
+512 ARRV
-517 INGAKQLFT
+517 INGAKQLT
-526 MRGVNRRKQLL
+526 KMRGVNRRKQLL
-537 VVGGSLVASVVLVLI
+537 VVGGSLVAGVVFVLI
-552 VLASPLVAV
+552 VLASPIVAV
-561 RSIDVEG
+561 RNIDVEG
-568 ARYANATLIE
+568 AKYANSTLIE

-610 RIKTYLPS
+610 RIKTYLPG

-663 DGIGP
+663 DGTGP
-668 NLIAGAMAS
+668 NLIAGAMAA
-677 ESYKAAAQLAMSL
+677 ESYAAAAQLAMSL

>member
-15 AIDHAFGLF
+15 ALEHAFGMF
-24 KSKAKRNIDL
+24 GSKAKRNVDL
-34 SQFTTYKVGGSA
+34 SQFTTYKVGGTA
-46 ALHMV
+46 ALHMM
-51 VSSVDDLYLVSA
+51 VSSIDDLYLVSA

-89 GLALT
+89 GLAIT
-94 IGGLADYVD
+94 MSGLADYVD
-103 LPNRDEDPEVEPIAL
+103 LPNRDEDPGVEPIAL

-172 RMFHLRKGLE
+172 RMFHLRKGRE

-216 APEASEAELQEVVR
+216 SPEASEAELQEVVR

-266 GLRVGSAQVS
+266 GMRVGSAQVS

-289 SAQDVVALMAEVR
+289 NAQDVVALMAEVR

-313 RSEIRLV
+313 RSEIRLI
-320 GFEDETDPAVVDLI
+320 GFEDETDPVIVDLI
-334 NKDSDVG
+334 NKDSEIG
-341 VSTIRLEQVFEKSS
+341 VSTIRLEQVFDKSS

-400 DVTRSITRDSTSG
+400 DITSG

-429 QTSPTVAPS
+429 QTSPTVPPS
-438 DGPVQ
+438 DKPVQ

-476 TSTRVAI
+476 TSTRIAI
-483 FDDESLPGSGDGSAE
+483 FDDESLPGSSDDSADG
-498 SAVIIDGTAWTELS
+498 AVIIDGTAWTELS

-517 INGAKQLFT
+517 INGTKQLFT

-537 VVGGSLVASVVLVLI
+537 VVGSSLVASVVFVLI

-561 RSIDVEG
+561 RNIDIEG
-568 ARYANATLIE
+568 AKYANATLIE

>member
-15 AIDHAFGLF
+15 ALEHAFGMF
-24 KSKAKRNIDL
+24 GSKAKRNVDL
-34 SQFTTYKVGGSA
+34 SQFTTYKVGGTA
-46 ALHMV
+46 ALHMM
-51 VSSVDDLYLVSA
+51 VSSIDDLYLVSA

-89 GLALT
+89 GLAIT
-94 IGGLADYVD
+94 MSGLADYVD
-103 LPNRDEDPEVEPIAL
+103 LPNRDEDPGVEPIAL

-172 RMFHLRKGLE
+172 RMFHLRKGRE

-216 APEASEAELQEVVR
+216 SPEASEAELQEVVR

-266 GLRVGSAQVS
+266 GMRVGSAEVS

-289 SAQDVVALMAEVR
+289 NAQDVVALMAEVR

-313 RSEIRLV
+313 RSEIRLI
-320 GFEDETDPAVVDLI
+320 GFEDETDPVIMDLI
-334 NKDSDVG
+334 NKDSEIG
-341 VSTIRLEQVFEKSS
+341 VSTIRLEQVFDKSS

-391 DAFGRDATR
+391 DAFGRDAT
-400 DVTRSITRDSTSG
+400 
-413 VARDATIVPIT
+413 IVPIT

-429 QTSPTVAPS
+429 QTSPTLAPS
-438 DGPVQ
+438 NKPVQ

-476 TSTRVAI
+476 TSTRIAI
-483 FDDESLPGSGDGSAE
+483 FDDESLPGSSDDSADG
-498 SAVIIDGTAWTELS
+498 AVIIDGTAWTELS

-517 INGAKQLFT
+517 INGTKQLFT

-537 VVGGSLVASVVLVLI
+537 VVGSSLVASVVFVLI

-561 RSIDVEG
+561 RNVDIEG
-568 ARYANATLIE
+568 AKYANATLIE

>member
-1 MSTPHQLRRPATPE
+1 MSTPHQLRRPATSE
-15 AIDHAFGLF
+15 AIEHAFGLF
-24 KSKAKRNIDL
+24 NSRAKRNVDL
-34 SQFTTYKVGGSA
+34 SQFTTYKVGGTA
-46 ALHMV
+46 ALHMM
-51 VSSVDDLYLVSA
+51 VSSIDDLYLVSA

-89 GLALT
+89 GLAIT
-94 IGGLADYVD
+94 MSGLADYVD
-103 LPNRDEDPEVEPIAL
+103 LPNRDEDPDVEPIAL

-172 RMFHLRKGLE
+172 RMFHLRKGRE

-216 APEASEAELQEVVR
+216 SPEASEAELQEVVR

-320 GFEDETDPAVVDLI
+320 GFEDETDSAIVDLI
-334 NKDSDVG
+334 NKDSEVG
-341 VSTIRLEQVFEKSS
+341 VSTIRLEQVFDKSS

-361 DGTIPVSVLNGEVVR
+361 DGTIPVSVLNGEVIR

-391 DAFGRDATR
+391 DAFGRDVTR
-400 DVTRSITRDSTSG
+400 DITRDITSG

-424 SATGN
+424 SAT
-429 QTSPTVAPS
+429 S
-438 DGPVQ
+438 DKPAQ

-483 FDDESLPGSGDGSAE
+483 FDDESLPGSDEDSAE
-498 SAVIIDGTAWTELS
+498 GAVIIDGTAWTELS

-517 INGAKQLFT
+517 INGTKQMFA

-537 VVGGSLVASVVLVLI
+537 VVGGSLIAGVVLVLI

-561 RSIDVEG
+561 RNIDIEG
-568 ARYANATLIE
+568 AKYANATLIE

-610 RIKTYLPS
+610 RIKTYLPG

-663 DGIGP
+663 DGTGP

>member
-15 AIDHAFGLF
+15 AIEHAFDLF
-24 KSKAKRNIDL
+24 SAKAKRNVDL
-34 SQFTTYKVGGSA
+34 AQFTTYKVGGTA
-46 ALHMV
+46 ALHMM
-51 VSSVDDLYLVSA
+51 VSSIDDLYLVSA

-82 ISDSGFK
+82 ISDTGFK
-89 GLALT
+89 GLAIT
-94 IGGLADYVD
+94 MNGLADYVD
-103 LPNRDEDPEVEPIAL
+103 LPNRDEEPGVEPIAL

-145 VPGSVGGAV
+145 VPGSIGGAV

-172 RMFHLRKGLE
+172 RMFHLRKGRE

-201 HHVVLSATVDLEWSK
+201 HHVVLSATVDLEWTHS
-216 APEASEAELQEVVR
+216 PEASEAELQEVVR

-248 PEPGK
+248 PEPGM

-320 GFEDETDPAVVDLI
+320 GFEDETDPAIVDLI

-341 VSTIRLEQVFEKSS
+341 VSTIRLEQVFDKST

-376 IIDSDVSDEVLEELR
+376 IVDSDVSDEVLEELR

-400 DVTRSITRDSTSG
+400 DITSG
-413 VARDATIVPIT
+413 VARDATIVPI
-424 SATGN
+424 
-429 QTSPTVAPS
+429 
-438 DGPVQ
+438 Q

-483 FDDESLPGSGDGSAE
+483 LDDEILPGGGDDSAE
-498 SAVIIDGTAWTELS
+498 GAVIIDGTAWSELS
-512 FARRV
+512 FGRRV
-517 INGAKQLFT
+517 INGTKRLFT

-537 VVGGSLVASVVLVLI
+537 VVGGSFVASVVVVLI

-561 RSIDVEG
+561 RNIDVEG
-568 ARYANATLIE
+568 AKYANATLIE

-623 INERVPVAWFLGV
+623 INERTPVAWFLGV

-663 DGIGP
+663 DGTGP
-668 NLIAGAMAS
+668 NLIAGAIAS

>member
-1 MSTPHQLRRPATPE
+1 VSTPHQLRRPASPE

-24 KSKAKRNIDL
+24 NAKAKRNVDL
-34 SQFTTYKVGGSA
+34 SQYTTYKVGGTA
-46 ALHMV
+46 ALHMTV
-51 VSSVDDLYLVSA
+51 ASIDDLYLVSA

-82 ISDSGFK
+82 VSDSGFQ

-103 LPNRDEDPEVEPIAL
+103 LPNREEDPDVEPIAL

-123 ALPVAARQSVARGL
+123 ALPVASRQSVARGL

-216 APEASEAELQEVVR
+216 SQEASEAELQEVVR

-253 VSAGAVIDELGMR
+253 VSAGEVIDELGMR

-276 EKHANFIQADVGG
+276 EKHANFIQADENG
-289 SAQDVVALMAEVR
+289 SAHDVVALMAEIR

-320 GFEDETDPAVVDLI
+320 GFEDATDPAIVELL
-334 NKDSDVG
+334 NKDSEVG
-341 VSTIRLEQVFEKSS
+341 VSTIRLEQVFDKSS
-355 TANETT
+355 TGNETT
-361 DGTIPVSVLNGEVVR
+361 DGTIPASVLSGEVIR
-376 IIDSDVSDEVLEELR
+376 IVDSDVSEEVLDELR
-391 DAFGRDATR
+391 EAFGRDATR
-400 DVTRSITRDSTSG
+400 DIT
-413 VARDATIVPIT
+413 RDATIVPIT
-424 SATGN
+424 SATSN
-429 QTSPTVAPS
+429 PTSSTKVPDAE
-438 DGPVQ
+438 PVV

-483 FDDESLPGSGDGSAE
+483 FDDELMPSGEIDSDVSVSG
-498 SAVIIDGTAWTELS
+498 AVIIDGTAWTELS
-512 FARRV
+512 PLRRF
-517 INGAKQLFT
+517 INGAKQLVN

-537 VVGGSLVASVVLVLI
+537 VVGGSLVAFVVFVLI
-552 VLASPLVAV
+552 VLASPIVAV
-561 RSIDVEG
+561 RNIDIEG
-568 ARYANATLIE
+568 VKYANSTLIE

-610 RIKTYLPS
+610 RIKTYLPG

-663 DGIGP
+663 DGTGP

-677 ESYKAAAQLAMSL
+677 ESYTAAAQLAMSL
-690 PDEIRPVVKNMGVNG
+690 PDEIRPVVKSMGVNG

>member
-1 MSTPHQLRRPATPE
+1 MSTPHQLRRPATSE
-15 AIDHAFGLF
+15 AIEHAFGLF
-24 KSKAKRNIDL
+24 NAKAKRNVDL
-34 SQFTTYKVGGSA
+34 SQYTTYKVGGTA
-46 ALHMV
+46 ALHMM
-51 VSSVDDLYLVSA
+51 VSSIDDLYLVSS

-103 LPNRDEDPEVEPIAL
+103 LPNRDEDPGVEPIAL

-201 HHVVLSATVDLEWSK
+201 HHVVLSATVDLEWSNS
-216 APEASEAELQEVVR
+216 PEASEAELQEVVR

-320 GFEDETDPAVVDLI
+320 GFEDATDPAIVDLI
-334 NKDSDVG
+334 NKDSEVG
-341 VSTIRLEQVFEKSS
+341 VSTIRLEQVFDKSVS
-355 TANETT
+355 ANETT

-376 IIDSDVSDEVLEELR
+376 IVDPDVSDEVLEELR

-400 DVTRSITRDSTSG
+400 DITRDITSG
-413 VARDATIVPIT
+413 VARDATIIPI
-424 SATGN
+424 
-429 QTSPTVAPS
+429 
-438 DGPVQ
+438 Q

-483 FDDESLPGSGDGSAE
+483 FDDESLPGSVDDSADG
-498 SAVIIDGTAWTELS
+498 AVIIDGTAWTELS

-517 INGAKQLFT
+517 INGTKQLFT

-537 VVGGSLVASVVLVLI
+537 VVGGSLVASVVFVLI

-561 RSIDVEG
+561 RNIDIEG
-568 ARYANATLIE
+568 AKYANATLIE

>member
-1 MSTPHQLRRPATPE
+1 VSTPHQLRRPATPE
-15 AIDHAFGLF
+15 AIEHAFDLF
-24 KSKAKRNIDL
+24 KSKAKRNVDL
-34 SQFTTYKVGGSA
+34 SQFTTYKVGGTA
-46 ALHMV
+46 ALHIV
-51 VSSVDDLYLVSA
+51 VSSIDDLYLVSA

-94 IGGLADYVD
+94 ISGLADYVD
-103 LPNRDEDPEVEPIAL
+103 LPNRDEEPEVEPIAL

-216 APEASEAELQEVVR
+216 SPEASEAELQEVVR

-276 EKHANFIQADVGG
+276 EKHANSIQADVGG

-320 GFEDETDPAVVDLI
+320 GFEDETDSAIVDLI
-334 NKDSDVG
+334 NKDSEVG
-341 VSTIRLEQVFEKSS
+341 VSTIRLEQVFDKSS

-361 DGTIPVSVLNGEVVR
+361 DGTIPVSVLNGEVIR

-391 DAFGRDATR
+391 DAFGRDVTR
-400 DVTRSITRDSTSG
+400 DITRDITSG

-424 SATGN
+424 SAT
-429 QTSPTVAPS
+429 S
-438 DGPVQ
+438 DKPAQ

-483 FDDESLPGSGDGSAE
+483 FDDESLPGSDEDSAE
-498 SAVIIDGTAWTELS
+498 GAVIIDGTAWTELS

-517 INGAKQLFT
+517 INGTKQMFA

-537 VVGGSLVASVVLVLI
+537 VVGGSLIAGVVLVLI
-552 VLASPLVAV
+552 VLASPIVAV
-561 RSIDVEG
+561 RNIDIEG
-568 ARYANATLIE
+568 AKYANATLIE

-663 DGIGP
+663 DGTGP

>member
-1 MSTPHQLRRPATPE
+1 VSTPHHLRRPATKE
-15 AIDHAFGLF
+15 ALDHAFGLF
-24 KSKAKRNIDL
+24 NAKAKRNVDL
-34 SQFTTYKVGGSA
+34 AQYTTYKVGGTA
-46 ALHMV
+46 ALHM
-51 VSSVDDLYLVSA
+51 SVASLDDLYLVSA
-63 VLAEVELPIL
+63 VLAEVALPIL

-82 ISDSGFK
+82 ISDSGFQ

-216 APEASEAELQEVVR
+216 SQEASEAELQEVVR

-253 VSAGAVIDELGMR
+253 VSAGEVIDELGMR
-266 GLRVGSAQVS
+266 GMRIGSAHVS
-276 EKHANFIQADVGG
+276 EKHANFIQADENG
-289 SAQDVVALMAEVR
+289 SAHDVVALMAEIR

-320 GFEDETDPAVVDLI
+320 GFEDVTDPAIVELL
-334 NKDSDVG
+334 NKDSEVG

-361 DGTIPVSVLNGEVVR
+361 DGTIPTSVLNGEVIR
-376 IIDSDVSDEVLEELR
+376 IFDADVSEEVLDELR
-391 DAFGRDATR
+391 EAFGRDATR
-400 DVTRSITRDSTSG
+400 DIT
-413 VARDATIVPIT
+413 RDATIIPI
-424 SATGN
+424 
-429 QTSPTVAPS
+429 
-438 DGPVQ
+438 Q

-483 FDDESLPGSGDGSAE
+483 FDDELMPGGLDDADVSASGG
-498 SAVIIDGTAWTELS
+498 VIIDGTSWTEIS
-512 FARRV
+512 PFRRFL
-517 INGAKQLFT
+517 NGAKQLVNL
-526 MRGVNRRKQLL
+526 RGVNPRKQLL
-537 VVGGSLVASVVLVLI
+537 VAGGSLVAVVVFVLI
-552 VLASPLVAV
+552 VLASPIVAV
-561 RSIDVEG
+561 RNIDIEG
-568 ARYANATLIE
+568 VKYANSTLIE

-598 KLLETDPWIESV
+598 KLLETDPWIESA
-610 RIKTYLPS
+610 RIKTYLPG

-677 ESYKAAAQLAMSL
+677 ESYTAAAQIAMSL

-719 KFGEPVDL
+719 KFGEPIDL

>member
-1 MSTPHQLRRPATPE
+1 VSTPHQLRRPATPE
-15 AIDHAFGLF
+15 AIEHAFGLF
-24 KSKAKRNIDL
+24 NSRAKRNVDL
-34 SQFTTYKVGGSA
+34 SQFTTYKVGGTA
-46 ALHMV
+46 ALHMT
-51 VSSVDDLYLVSA
+51 VSSIDDLYLVSA

-89 GLALT
+89 GLAIT
-94 IGGLADYVD
+94 MSGLADYVD
-103 LPNRDEDPEVEPIAL
+103 LPNRDEDPGVEPIAL

-172 RMFHLRKGLE
+172 RMFHLRKGRE

-201 HHVVLSATVDLEWSK
+201 HHVVLSATVDLEWSNS
-216 APEASEAELQEVVR
+216 PEASEAELQEVVR
-230 WRRENQPGGQN
+230 WRRENQPGRQN

-266 GLRVGSAQVS
+266 GLRVGSAEVS

-320 GFEDETDPAVVDLI
+320 GFEDETDPSIVDLM
-334 NKDSDVG
+334 NKDSEVG
-341 VSTIRLEQVFEKSS
+341 VSTIRLEQVFDKSS

-361 DGTIPVSVLNGEVVR
+361 DGSIPISVLNGEVVR

-400 DVTRSITRDSTSG
+400 DITSG
-413 VARDATIVPIT
+413 VARDATIIPI
-424 SATGN
+424 
-429 QTSPTVAPS
+429 
-438 DGPVQ
+438 Q

-483 FDDESLPGSGDGSAE
+483 FDDESLPGSVDDSADG
-498 SAVIIDGTAWTELS
+498 AVIIDGTAWTELS

-517 INGAKQLFT
+517 INGTKQLFT

-537 VVGGSLVASVVLVLI
+537 VVGGALVASVVFVLI

-561 RSIDVEG
+561 RNIDIEG
-568 ARYANATLIE
+568 AKYANTTLIE
-578 TVSKSLRG
+578 TVSKNLRG

>member
-1 MSTPHQLRRPATPE
+1 MSTPHQLRRPASPE

-24 KSKAKRNIDL
+24 NAKAKRNVDL
-34 SQFTTYKVGGSA
+34 SQYTTYKVGGTA
-46 ALHMV
+46 ALHMTV
-51 VSSVDDLYLVSA
+51 ASIDDLYLVSA

-82 ISDSGFK
+82 VSDSGFQ

-103 LPNRDEDPEVEPIAL
+103 LPNREEDPDVEPIAL

-123 ALPVAARQSVARGL
+123 ALPVASRQSVARGL

-216 APEASEAELQEVVR
+216 SQEASEAELQEVVR

-253 VSAGAVIDELGMR
+253 VSAGEVIDELGMR

-276 EKHANFIQADVGG
+276 EKHANFIQADENG
-289 SAQDVVALMAEVR
+289 SAHDVVALMAEIR

-320 GFEDETDPAVVDLI
+320 GFEDATDPAIVELL
-334 NKDSDVG
+334 NKDSEVG
-341 VSTIRLEQVFEKSS
+341 VSTIRLEQVFDKSS
-355 TANETT
+355 TGNETT
-361 DGTIPVSVLNGEVVR
+361 DGTIPASVLSGEVIR
-376 IIDSDVSDEVLEELR
+376 IVDSDVSEEVLDELR
-391 DAFGRDATR
+391 EAFGRDATR
-400 DVTRSITRDSTSG
+400 DIT
-413 VARDATIVPIT
+413 RDATIVPIT
-424 SATGN
+424 SATSN
-429 QTSPTVAPS
+429 PTSSTKVPDAE
-438 DGPVQ
+438 PVV

-483 FDDESLPGSGDGSAE
+483 FDDELMSSGEIDSDVSA
-498 SAVIIDGTAWTELS
+498 SGAV
-512 FARRV
+512 
-517 INGAKQLFT
+517 N

-537 VVGGSLVASVVLVLI
+537 VVGGSLVAFVVFVLI
-552 VLASPLVAV
+552 VLASPIVAV
-561 RSIDVEG
+561 RNIDIEG
-568 ARYANATLIE
+568 VKYANSTLIE

-610 RIKTYLPS
+610 RIKTYLPG

-663 DGIGP
+663 DGTGP

-677 ESYKAAAQLAMSL
+677 ESYTAAAQLAMSL
-690 PDEIRPVVKNMGVNG
+690 PDEIRPVVKSMGVNG